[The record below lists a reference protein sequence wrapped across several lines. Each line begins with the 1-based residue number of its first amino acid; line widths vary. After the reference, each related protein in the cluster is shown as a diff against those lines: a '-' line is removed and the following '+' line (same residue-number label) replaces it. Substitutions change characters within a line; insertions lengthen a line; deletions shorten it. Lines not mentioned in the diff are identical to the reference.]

1 MVTAPEVAVVVD
13 QEEWRVAA
21 QHDVERQLAAVQAAL
36 RPKLNVVAHALPDDP
51 ARALCETAQ
60 AVAADLIVVG
70 NKGMKGVRRV
80 LGSVP
85 SWVTHHASC
94 DVLIVQTG

>member
-1 MVTAPEVAVVVD
+1 
-13 QEEWRVAA
+13 
-21 QHDVERQLAAVQAAL
+21 
-36 RPKLNVVAHALPDDP
+36 
-51 ARALCETAQ
+51 
-60 AVAADLIVVG
+60 
-70 NKGMKGVRRV
+70 MKGVRRV